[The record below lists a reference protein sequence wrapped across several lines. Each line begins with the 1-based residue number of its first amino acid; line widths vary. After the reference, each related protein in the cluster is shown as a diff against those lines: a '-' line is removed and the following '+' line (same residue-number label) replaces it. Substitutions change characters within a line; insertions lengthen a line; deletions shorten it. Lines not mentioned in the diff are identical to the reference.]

1 VPTTT
6 TRIAGLLGL
15 AGALLLTG
23 CARPGELGTEPEP
36 TPPAATTA
44 TPTPINAAP
53 PGPLVLGAGT
63 LQDRVTIRTT
73 EPAVFSV
80 RTVTV
85 PPGGEIPWHQH
96 PGTEMSIV
104 TSGAVTVVREGA
116 CEPVVYQAGETVY
129 IADEVPHT
137 ARNEGTVPLQLV
149 VTYLLTAGAPERS
162 TTEPACPSE

>member
-1 VPTTT
+1 VPTT
-6 TRIAGLLGL
+6 TRIAGTLGL

-23 CARPGELGTEPEP
+23 CARPGELGAEPEP
-36 TPPAATTA
+36 APPAATTTA
-44 TPTPINAAP
+44 TPTPIDAVP
-53 PGPLVLGAGT
+53 PGPLVLGSGT
-63 LQDRVTIRTT
+63 LEDRVMIRTT

-85 PPGGEIPWHQH
+85 PPGGEIPWHRH

-104 TSGAVTVVREGA
+104 TSGAATVVREGA
-116 CEPVVYQAGETVY
+116 CEPVVYQAGDALY

-149 VTYLLTAGAPERS
+149 VSYLLTAGAPERS
-162 TTEPACPSE
+162 TTEPACPGD